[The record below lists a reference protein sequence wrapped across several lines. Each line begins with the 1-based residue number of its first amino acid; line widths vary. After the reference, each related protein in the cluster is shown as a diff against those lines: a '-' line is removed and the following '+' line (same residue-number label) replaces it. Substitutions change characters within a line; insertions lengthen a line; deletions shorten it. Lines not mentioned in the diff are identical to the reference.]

1 MKLADRPVGAVLKSP
16 VKQSINNIRRTP
28 VFSKSGGT
36 GKQLAQDFSS
46 FKRTLVAKNNRLT
59 KASNKNR
66 LPTNKQIDRASL
78 QILRQLQNS
87 QGGGMPGMPG
97 IPGMGGL
104 GMLGGGLLDLGLG
117 AVDLASG
124 LFDRGAKK
132 GAQKGVQKG
141 AQKAATK
148 GATKATTKA
157 TTKAATKAA
166 GRGIGK
172 GLLKKLPLV
181 GLGLGAAFAL
191 ERAANGDMLG
201 AFGELASGAAAM
213 VPGWGTAAS
222 VAIDAGLAAK
232 DINEANNSQNKIDE
246 KLDKKRDE
254 GIKTKVRGQGGLMP
268 ALDKFE
274 IAVENF
280 KTSFMRGSFNQD
292 IAPGTATDSMGSK
305 NPNMHSGEYPG
316 FDTMER
322 VAPFV
327 TGHVS
332 TYPGAQFG
340 ASRDGGNRT
349 HLGQDIDDQDPGDPV
364 LSVMKG
370 TVTEVGNGF
379 RFQNGQGRS
388 QTIGIQHPDGTMS
401 RYVHVLSNVSVGD
414 EVLTGQKIGTV
425 SPADVASSK
434 DFPHLHFELYAKGGG
449 VIDPRPFLNSAPKGT
464 PSVAPIAANGDT
476 KIQPERDGADDRES
490 APMLT
495 VGDSIA
501 EGVKGDGAGKAKRG
515 ANPTQVLDMLKT
527 QDLAGKTL
535 RLSSGI
541 SNNTSQL
548 NVVRQQLEYARSQG
562 VSSVQLMGT
571 SNDREDL
578 AAMNPKLQAL
588 VKEFPGLVKFGG
600 GFKSTDLI
608 HPDYSQYRQ
617 RLDNL
622 VKSPGLEAQSMLNYE
637 IPTLEAYPT
646 YNQEGGSPTFIIMD
660 SGGQTPP
667 PPEAPAMPS
676 RSSSQSRTS
685 VVVMGGGLNK
695 AINELL
701 LTKLSKS

>member
-1 MKLADRPVGAVLKSP
+1 MAVLESPIKSSVNNIRKTSAFRRKTSSQNKLTTDFKSLERTLTVGNSKLKRIKSLPKNKKIDKLTLRILSSRRNEDKKGTGTAAAGLGFAVGAGVGAVG
-16 VKQSINNIRRTP
+16 
-28 VFSKSGGT
+28 SGLMG
-36 GKQLAQDFSS
+36 LA
-46 FKRTLVAKNNRLT
+46 
-59 KASNKNR
+59 
-66 LPTNKQIDRASL
+66 
-78 QILRQLQNS
+78 
-87 QGGGMPGMPG
+87 G
-97 IPGMGGL
+97 
-104 GMLGGGLLDLGLG
+104 G
-117 AVDLASG
+117 AVDLVGG

-141 AQKAATK
+141 AQKATS
-148 GATKATTKA
+148 
-157 TTKAATKAA
+157 KAATKAA
-166 GRGIGK
+166 GKGIGK

-191 ERAANGDMLG
+191 ERAAGGDMVG
-201 AFGELASGAAAM
+201 ALGELASGAAAM

-222 VAIDAGLAAK
+222 VAIDAGLIAR
-232 DINEANNSQNKIDE
+232 DIDKSNKNDEKVEE
-246 KLDKKRDE
+246 KLDEKRKKLLGPTSTRA
-254 GIKTKVRGQGGLMP
+254 VNGLLP
-268 ALDKFE
+268 ALNKFE
-274 IAVENF
+274 KYVENF
-280 KTSFMRGSFNQD
+280 KSFSVSGSFNQD

-305 NPNMHSGEYPG
+305 NPNMHTGDYPG

-340 ASRDGGNRT
+340 ASRGGGTRT
-349 HLGQDIDDQDPGDPV
+349 HLGQDIDKQDPGDPV
-364 LSVMKG
+364 LSIMKG
-370 TVTEVGNGF
+370 TVTEVGTGF
-379 RFQNGQGRS
+379 RFQNGQGTS

-401 RYVHVLSNVSVGD
+401 RYVHVLSDVSVGD

-464 PSVAPIAANGDT
+464 PSVAPISANGDT
-476 KIQPERDGADDRES
+476 KIQPERDGADDRQS

-501 EGVKGDGAGKAKRG
+501 KGVKGDGAGKAERG

-541 SNNTSQL
+541 SNDTSQL

-622 VKSPGLEAQSMLNYE
+622 VKSPGLEVQSMLNYE
-637 IPTLEAYPT
+637 IPTLETYPT
-646 YNQEGGSPTFIIMD
+646 YNQEGGSPTFVIMN
-660 SGGQTPP
+660 SGGQQQ
-667 PPEAPAMPS
+667 PS
-676 RSSSQSRTS
+676 RPSAPQMTRKGGKTETM
-685 VVVMGGGLNK
+685 VVPVGGLNRT
-695 AINELL
+695 IDEML
-701 LTKLSKS
+701 LTKLSRS

>member
-28 VFSKSGGT
+28 VFNKSGGT

-59 KASNKNR
+59 KTSNKNR
-66 LPTNKQIDRASL
+66 LPTNKQIDRLSL

-87 QGGGMPGMPG
+87 QGGGMPAIPGMPG
-97 IPGMGGL
+97 MPFGL
-104 GMLGGGLLDLGLG
+104 GGLLDLGLG

-166 GRGIGK
+166 GKGIGK

-305 NPNMHSGEYPG
+305 NPNMHSGDYPG

-349 HLGQDIDDQDPGDPV
+349 HLGQDIDGQDPGDPV

-464 PSVAPIAANGDT
+464 PSVAPISANGDT

-490 APMLT
+490 APMDPT
-495 VGDSIA
+495 VDPGNDGYDMTRTREGFLRSDIVDEETGFTRGDQEDMRVA
-501 EGVKGDGAGKAKRG
+501 KERRQAMVKALGRDGF
-515 ANPTQVLDMLKT
+515 
-527 QDLAGKTL
+527 
-535 RLSSGI
+535 
-541 SNNTSQL
+541 SQ
-548 NVVRQQLEYARSQG
+548 A
-562 VSSVQLMGT
+562 
-571 SNDREDL
+571 
-578 AAMNPKLQAL
+578 
-588 VKEFPGLVKFGG
+588 
-600 GFKSTDLI
+600 
-608 HPDYSQYRQ
+608 
-617 RLDNL
+617 LDNL
-622 VKSPGLEAQSMLNYE
+622 GGNATVENYAAIMKAAGMTDQLKDILQQYRPGQLIDSGDAASTRGLVANDPMGRRFSAEAQSILNYE
-637 IPTLEAYPT
+637 IPTLETYPT

-660 SGGQTPP
+660 SGGQTPSP
-667 PPEAPAMPS
+667 PAAPPMPS
-676 RSSSQSRTS
+676 RSSSQSRTT
-685 VVVMGGGLNK
+685 VVAMGGGLNK
-695 AINELL
+695 AIDELL

>member
-1 MKLADRPVGAVLKSP
+1 MPVLESPIKSS
-16 VKQSINNIRRTP
+16 VNNIRKTP
-28 VFSKSGGT
+28 AFRRSTPKKTKLTTDFKS
-36 GKQLAQDFSS
+36 LE
-46 FKRTLVAKNNRLT
+46 RTLSVGNT
-59 KASNKNR
+59 KLKREKS
-66 LPTNKQIDRASL
+66 LPTNKQIDKRSL
-78 QILRQLQNS
+78 RILDGL
-87 QGGGMPGMPG
+87 QGGGG
-97 IPGMGGL
+97 IAGAGL
-104 GMLGGGLLDLGLG
+104 GFALGRGTGAAASGLLGLAGG
-117 AVDLASG
+117 AVDLVGG

-141 AQKAATK
+141 VQK
-148 GATKATTKA
+148 GAQKA

-166 GRGIGK
+166 GKGIGK

-191 ERAANGDMLG
+191 ERAANGDMVG
-201 AFGELASGAAAM
+201 ALGELASGAAAM

-222 VAIDAGLAAK
+222 VAIDAGLIAR
-232 DINEANNSQNKIDE
+232 DIDKSNKNDEKVEE
-246 KLDKKRDE
+246 KLDEKRKKLLGPTSTRA
-254 GIKTKVRGQGGLMP
+254 VNGLLP
-268 ALDKFE
+268 ALNKFE
-274 IAVENF
+274 QYVENF
-280 KTSFMRGSFNQD
+280 KSFSVSGSFNQD
-292 IAPGTATDSMGSK
+292 IAPGTQTDTMGSA
-305 NPNMHSGEYPG
+305 NPNMHTGDYPG

-464 PSVAPIAANGDT
+464 PSVAPISANGDT
-476 KIQPERDGADDRES
+476 KIQPERDGADDRQS

-501 EGVKGDGAGKAKRG
+501 KGVKGDGAGKAERG

-541 SNNTSQL
+541 SNDTSQL

-622 VKSPGLEAQSMLNYE
+622 VKSPGLEVQSMLNYE
-637 IPTLEAYPT
+637 IPTLETYPT
-646 YNQEGGSPTFIIMD
+646 YNQEGGSPTFVIMN
-660 SGGQTPP
+660 SGGQQQ
-667 PPEAPAMPS
+667 PS
-676 RSSSQSRTS
+676 RPSAPQMTRKGGKTETM
-685 VVVMGGGLNK
+685 VVPVGGLNRT
-695 AINELL
+695 IDEML
-701 LTKLSKS
+701 LTKLSRS

>member
-1 MKLADRPVGAVLKSP
+1 MPVLESPIKSSVNNIRKTPAFKRSTSRQGKLTTDFKSLERTLSVGNTKLKRLESLPTDKKIDKLSLRILSSYRKKGKKDAPGEGLGFAVGAGVGAVG
-16 VKQSINNIRRTP
+16 
-28 VFSKSGGT
+28 SGLMG
-36 GKQLAQDFSS
+36 LA
-46 FKRTLVAKNNRLT
+46 
-59 KASNKNR
+59 
-66 LPTNKQIDRASL
+66 
-78 QILRQLQNS
+78 
-87 QGGGMPGMPG
+87 G
-97 IPGMGGL
+97 
-104 GMLGGGLLDLGLG
+104 G
-117 AVDLASG
+117 AVDLVGG
-124 LFDRGAKK
+124 LFNRGAKK
-132 GAQKGVQKG
+132 GAQ
-141 AQKAATK
+141 
-148 GATKATTKA
+148 KA

-166 GRGIGK
+166 GKGIGK

-191 ERAANGDMLG
+191 ERAAGGDMVG
-201 AFGELASGAAAM
+201 ALGELASGAAAM

-222 VAIDAGLAAK
+222 VAIDAGLIAK
-232 DINEANNSQNKIDE
+232 DIDKENKNSEKVEKKLDE
-246 KLDKKRDE
+246 KRKKLLGPTSTRA
-254 GIKTKVRGQGGLMP
+254 VNGLLP
-268 ALDKFE
+268 SLNKFE
-274 IAVENF
+274 KYVENF
-280 KTSFMRGSFNQD
+280 KTFSVSGSFNQD
-292 IAPGTATDSMGSK
+292 IAPGTKTDTMGSA
-305 NPNMHSGEYPG
+305 NPNTHTGDYPG

-464 PSVAPIAANGDT
+464 PGVAPISANGDT

-501 EGVKGDGAGKAKRG
+501 KGVKGDGAGTAKRG
-515 ANPTQVLDMLKT
+515 ANPTQVLEMLKT

-541 SNNTSQL
+541 SNDTSQL

-571 SNDREDL
+571 SKDREDL

-622 VKSPGLEAQSMLNYE
+622 VKSPGLETQSVSNYE
-637 IPTLEAYPT
+637 VPMLESYPT
-646 YNQEGGSPTFIIMD
+646 YNQEGGSSTFVIMN
-660 SGGQTPP
+660 SGGQQQ
-667 PPEAPAMPS
+667 PS
-676 RSSSQSRTS
+676 RPSAPQMTRKGGKTEMM
-685 VVVMGGGLNK
+685 VVPVGGGLNRT
-695 AINELL
+695 IDEML
-701 LTKLSKS
+701 LTKLSRS

>member
-1 MKLADRPVGAVLKSP
+1 MKTALKSP
-16 VKQSINNIRRTP
+16 VKQSLNNIKRTP
-28 VFSKSGGT
+28 TFKKSGNT

-46 FKRTLVAKNNRLT
+46 FRRTLVIKNNRL
-59 KASNKNR
+59 KKVSKKDA
-66 LPTNKQIDRASL
+66 LPTNRQIDKESL
-78 QILRQLQNS
+78 KILGQLQNR
-87 QGGGMPGMPG
+87 GG
-97 IPGMGGL
+97 GGL
-104 GMLGGGLLDLGLG
+104 GAAIGSGLGYAAGAGVGAVGSGLLGLAGG
-117 AVDLASG
+117 AVDLVGG

-132 GAQKGVQKG
+132 GATKAGT
-141 AQKAATK
+141 KAATK
-148 GATKATTKA
+148 TGTKAATKAG
-157 TTKAATKAA
+157 TKAATKAA
-166 GRGIGK
+166 GKGIGK

-232 DINEANNSQNKIDE
+232 DINEANKSQDKIDKKLE
-246 KLDKKRDE
+246 KRRE
-254 GIKTKVRGQGGLMP
+254 AIIRTRASGNGLMP

-274 IAVENF
+274 KAVETF
-280 KTSFMRGSFNQD
+280 KTSFMRGSFSQD
-292 IAPGTATDSMGSK
+292 IAPGTATDKLGSE
-305 NPNMHSGEYPG
+305 NPNMHTGDYPG

-349 HLGQDIDDQDPGDPV
+349 HLGQDIDGQDPGDPV

-501 EGVKGDGAGKAKRG
+501 EGVKGDGAGKSKVG

-541 SNNTSQL
+541 SNDTSQL

-617 RLDNL
+617 KLDNL

-637 IPTLEAYPT
+637 IPTLETYPT

-667 PPEAPAMPS
+667 PPAAPAMPS
-676 RSSSQSRTS
+676 PSSSQSRTT
-685 VVVMGGGLNK
+685 VVAMGGGLNK
-695 AINELL
+695 AIDELL